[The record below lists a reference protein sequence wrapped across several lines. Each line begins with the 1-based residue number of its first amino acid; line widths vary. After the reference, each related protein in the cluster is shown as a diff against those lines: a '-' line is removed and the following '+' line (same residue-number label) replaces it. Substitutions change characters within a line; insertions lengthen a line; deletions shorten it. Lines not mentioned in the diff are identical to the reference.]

1 MKKIIHLPKLD
12 IKKILKIVLPL
23 AFGGFLVWYSLSD
36 ISLEILGQYFKEA
49 NYTWILLGLFFGI
62 LSHLSRAYRWKF
74 MLEPL
79 GFKPKIT
86 NSILAVLVGYLVNL
100 ALPRAGE
107 ISRATV
113 MSNYE
118 KIPFEKGFGTIVAE
132 RIADLI
138 MMLIIIVLTLF
149 VQFDFIYELLTKNF
163 NPIKIG
169 IGIPV
174 LIIGFFIFRFLV
186 NKATSGFLLKIKTF
200 VAGLIEGVT
209 SIFKMKNKWA
219 FIFHTIFIW
228 AMYIAMFWATIP
240 AIEGLEVPFG
250 GVLIGFIAGGFAIAA
265 TNGGIGLYPIAVAS
279 ALALFDISTE
289 TATAF
294 GWIMWSAQTAMI
306 VVFGGLAFLFLPV
319 YNKNR

>member
-1 MKKIIHLPKLD
+1 LNIKKVLKII
-12 IKKILKIVLPL
+12 LPL

-36 ISLEILGQYFKEA
+36 ISLEILGIYFKEA
-49 NYTWILLGLFFGI
+49 NYSWILLGLFFGV

-79 GFKPKIT
+79 GFKPKLV
-86 NSILAVLVGYLVNL
+86 NSILAVLVSYLVNL

-113 MSNYE
+113 MFNYE

-138 MMLIIIVLTLF
+138 MMLLIIALTLF
-149 VQFDFIYELLTKNF
+149 VQFDFIYELLIKKF

-169 IGIPV
+169 TGLAI
-174 LIIGFFIFRFLV
+174 LTIGFFIFRFFV
-186 NKATSGFLLKIKTF
+186 NKATSGFLLKIKIF
-200 VAGLIEGVT
+200 VTGLIEGVT

-219 FIFHTIFIW
+219 FIFHTVFIW
-228 AMYIAMFWATIP
+228 TMYVAMFWSMVP
-240 AIEGLEVPFG
+240 AIKGLEIPFG
-250 GVLIGFIAGGFAIAA
+250 GILIGFIAGGFAIAA
-265 TNGGIGLYPIAVAS
+265 TNGGIGLYPIAVAG
-279 ALALFDISTE
+279 ALALFDIPTE

-294 GWIMWSAQTAMI
+294 GWIMWTAQTAMI
-306 VVFGGLAFLFLPV
+306 VVFGGLAFLLLPI
-319 YNKNR
+319 YNKNK